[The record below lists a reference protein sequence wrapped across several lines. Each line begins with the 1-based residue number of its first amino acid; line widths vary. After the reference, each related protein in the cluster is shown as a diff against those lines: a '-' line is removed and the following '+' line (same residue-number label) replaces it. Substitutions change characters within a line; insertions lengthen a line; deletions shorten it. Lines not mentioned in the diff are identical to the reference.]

1 MARKAEEWTM
11 TMKDIMSNFPTREDI
26 AEIMSKMRDLTG
38 TLPSKDELAR
48 AVGLQPRSDDML
60 LPLTMFGAGILVG
73 AAVALLF
80 APKAGRELREDLN
93 DRARELR
100 EQYIGA
106 QRSTAESV
114 AAAASDLYPPG
125 A

>member
-1 MARKAEEWTM
+1 M
-11 TMKDIMSNFPTREDI
+11 TMKDIMNNFPTREDI

-38 TLPSKDELAR
+38 TLPSRDDLAK
-48 AVGLQPRSDDML
+48 AVGLQPRNDDML

-93 DRARELR
+93 DRAKEWRD
-100 EQYIGA
+100 QYVGT

-114 AAAASDLYPPG
+114 SAATSDLYPSG
-125 A
+125 V

>member
-1 MARKAEEWTM
+1 M

-48 AVGLQPRSDDML
+48 AVGLQTRNDDML

-80 APKAGRELREDLN
+80 APKPGRELREDLN

-100 EQYIGA
+100 EQYMGT

-114 AAAASDLYPPG
+114 SAAVSDLYPPG